1 MVSNTQ
7 IHTSSA
13 RAPCRNTNVRLEQ
26 EKSKISLKQLFY
38 IRNSESTPKNDG
50 SMSKK
55 KKNKPQEPARRASH
69 WPNLGQF
76 EHENNYNKNHN
87 LLNKVGIHEY

>member
-13 RAPCRNTNVRLEQ
+13 RAPCRNTNVRLGQ

-55 KKNKPQEPARRASH
+55 KETTRASSKGL
-69 WPNLGQF
+69 PLTKSGS
-76 EHENNYNKNHN
+76 
-87 LLNKVGIHEY
+87 I

>member
-13 RAPCRNTNVRLEQ
+13 RAPCRNTNVRLGQ
-26 EKSKISLKQLFY
+26 EKSKISLEQLFY

-55 KKNKPQEPARRASH
+55 KKKKTTRASSKGL
-69 WPNLGQF
+69 PLTKSGS
-76 EHENNYNKNHN
+76 
-87 LLNKVGIHEY
+87 I

>member
-13 RAPCRNTNVRLEQ
+13 RAPCRNTNVRLGQ

-50 SMSKK
+50 NMSKK
-55 KKNKPQEPARRASH
+55 KTHKSQLKGPPTDQI
-69 WPNLGQF
+69 WVNLSMKIITIRITI
-76 EHENNYNKNHN
+76 Y
-87 LLNKVGIHEY
+87 

>member
-55 KKNKPQEPARRASH
+55 KRNHKSQLEGPPTDQI
-69 WPNLGQF
+69 WVNLSMKIITIRITI
-76 EHENNYNKNHN
+76 Y
-87 LLNKVGIHEY
+87 